1 MLFRICA
8 YSGNPMS
15 KQPTD
20 LVLDRSERTG
30 SSFNAETRSA
40 SLSDLIQ
47 LECVSGAREAVL
59 VTSEGRQG
67 HLFFEGGA
75 MIHARAN
82 DLLGDAAA
90 FEIVSWKT
98 GTFSASNLPWPLR
111 PSITISW
118 QTLLL
123 QAAQGTDE
131 PERARSER
139 VPTRH
144 ATLRSSVPLFE
155 SVAASSPSER
165 PATSRPPA
173 SPRVRPASGSV
184 PVLRRPPTL
193 PPSPQ
198 ASQTPQASRTSL
210 AGAVG
215 AVKRAARLDERDAL
229 IAVRGDGEGL
239 AELAPGIRRAA
250 LTLGEVLGL
259 QAFRSLECSCSD
271 RQLLLYRDTTHSYI
285 ALEAAPGTNFDAVR
299 AAPSKQPL

>member
-1 MLFRICA
+1 MLFRIGP
-8 YSGNPMS
+8 YSGSHMS

-20 LVLDRSERTG
+20 LILDRSERLD
-30 SSFNAETRSA
+30 SSSIAETRSA

-59 VTSEGRQG
+59 VTSRGRQG

-75 MIHARAN
+75 MIDARAD
-82 DLLGDAAA
+82 DLHGDEAA

-118 QTLLL
+118 QALLI
-123 QAAQGTDE
+123 QAGQGSNE

-139 VPTRH
+139 IPTRH

-155 SVAASSPSER
+155 SVAAASPSER
-165 PATSRPPA
+165 PSTRRPPA
-173 SPRVRPASGSV
+173 SPRVRPVSGSV

-193 PPSPQ
+193 PPPQ
-198 ASQTPQASRTSL
+198 APATSL

-215 AVKRAARLDERDAL
+215 AVKRAARLDENDAL
-229 IAVRGDGEGL
+229 VAVRGDAEQL
-239 AELAPGIRRAA
+239 AELAPAIKRAA
-250 LTLGEVLGL
+250 LALGDVLGL
-259 QAFRSLECSCSD
+259 QTFRSLECSCSD
-271 RQLLLYRDTTHSYI
+271 RQLLLYRDTKQSYI

-299 AAPSKQPL
+299 AAASKQQI